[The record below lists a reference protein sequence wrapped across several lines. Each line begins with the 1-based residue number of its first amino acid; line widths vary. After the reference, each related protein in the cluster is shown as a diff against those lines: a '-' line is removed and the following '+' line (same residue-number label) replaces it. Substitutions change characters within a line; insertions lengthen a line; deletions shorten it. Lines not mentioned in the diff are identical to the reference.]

1 LRGGAPAKGSTG
13 RIAAQRT
20 LDQALEPVNSRAR
33 LGQDA
38 VKQKHD
44 GMKADRVGFN
54 KKTDS
59 VPG

>member
-1 LRGGAPAKGSTG
+1 LPGGAPTKGSTG

-20 LDQALEPVNSRAR
+20 LDQALEPVNSRAH

-44 GMKADRVGFN
+44 GMKADCAGFN
-54 KKTDS
+54 KN
-59 VPG
+59 

>member
-1 LRGGAPAKGSTG
+1 LPGGAPTKGSTG

-44 GMKADRVGFN
+44 GMKADCAGFN
-54 KKTDS
+54 KN
-59 VPG
+59 